1 MKVVIL
7 GALRALALTTF
18 AMLAASCSA
27 QEPSADLREPSAD
40 LRVLTLNLQT
50 FAANPAVEVRTEMVI
65 KYLRSEMPDLVAL
78 QEAAQSSEV
87 ENRAEA
93 IAAAAGYEYVWTSAD
108 MNEPQDYRGGT
119 AVLSR
124 WPITQKE
131 IVDLPFLGVEGEY
144 QSRAILITADTP
156 VGKVKMV
163 GVHVTTIEAEDLK
176 ARQTI
181 AGAALLVSALGA
193 MPGFYAGDFNAE
205 PNAPSI
211 LQLDEAESGF
221 VDAWAAAN
229 PGAPGYSYPSSG
241 PDRRID
247 YIFTAAGTEKRATVK
262 SCTLFGDEST
272 DGIRVSDHL
281 GILCDFRLRPAR

>member
-7 GALRALALTTF
+7 GALRSLALTAF

-27 QEPSADLREPSAD
+27 EEPSAREPSAD

-124 WPITQKE
+124 WPITQEE

-156 VGKVKMV
+156 VGNVKMV

-181 AGAALLVSALGA
+181 AGAELLVGALGQ

-211 LQLDEAESGF
+211 LQLNDAESGF
-221 VDAWAAAN
+221 VDAWVAAN
-229 PGAPGYSYPSSG
+229 PDAPGYSYPSSG

-247 YIFTAAGTEKRATVK
+247 YIFTTAGTEKRARVK

-281 GILCDFRLRPAR
+281 GILCDFRLQPAR